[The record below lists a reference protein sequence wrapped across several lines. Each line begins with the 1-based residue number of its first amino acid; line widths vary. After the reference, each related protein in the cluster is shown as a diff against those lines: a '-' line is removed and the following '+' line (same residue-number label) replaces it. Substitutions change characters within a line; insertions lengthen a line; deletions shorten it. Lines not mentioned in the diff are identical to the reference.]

1 MTASSRSR
9 SRPHRDRR
17 TPAMLAADP
26 SVPARTDSEPVLDLR
41 DYLGGFED
49 DVVDAYR
56 RGVAD
61 AEHPADVGLARS
73 ILPPGTAATRDFS
86 HLSPRIPAFRA
97 DACVG
102 CMACVSACPD
112 AALIARVI
120 PVADLEPAID
130 AFTSADAGPADELR
144 DHFNATTAKYATV
157 PQRRGE

>member
-56 RGVAD
+56 RGVGGAGR
-61 AEHPADVGLARS
+61 PAAGGRPRPTP
-73 ILPPGTAATRDFS
+73 PPGPAATRDFS

-102 CMACVSACPD
+102 YMACVSACPD

-120 PVADLEPAID
+120 PV
-130 AFTSADAGPADELR
+130 
-144 DHFNATTAKYATV
+144 
-157 PQRRGE
+157 